1 MMASANHE
9 RYAKMME
16 MANEIRKQFSDVKH
30 ITAEE
35 VMKKNE
41 NVIFVDTR
49 SVEERSVSIIE
60 NAIDVDEFEKRIDE
74 VRNCD
79 IVCYCTIGYR
89 SAMYVRQRM
98 AMNLDSEHSI
108 RYYNLLGSILSWTHA
123 GGRLVNPISGTLEIV
138 DIIYM
143 C

>member
-60 NAIDVDEFEKRIDE
+60 NAIDVDEFEK
-74 VRNCD
+74 
-79 IVCYCTIGYR
+79 
-89 SAMYVRQRM
+89 
-98 AMNLDSEHSI
+98 
-108 RYYNLLGSILSWTHA
+108 
-123 GGRLVNPISGTLEIV
+123 
-138 DIIYM
+138 
-143 C
+143 